1 MCGIY
6 GITEKN
12 YNIVSDCIKISSHRG
27 PDGLSIWM
35 NDKITLGHNL
45 LSITSAPSEGKQPWI
60 TDRQNILVYNGEIF
74 NYYEIKKNIQN
85 KFTPKTSCDTEL
97 LAWLLENNS
106 YEDVVNNILD
116 SMHAFVFY
124 NSLRNE
130 IILSRDHA
138 GIKPLFFTK
147 TSSGIIFSS
156 EIKSLLPY
164 CKTANTIDRMALACT
179 CYSGANFLRQ
189 TIFKGINKVM
199 PGETMVFDLDQ
210 KKFKTVH
217 RNLVKPLSNKKFE
230 IEEFTDETKKAIKQ
244 STLGLRKFG
253 MFLSGGID
261 SSLIAYELKNELKS
275 LHTFTNKMEPNVVT
289 PNEDHN
295 SDALVAEKF
304 AKDFDMF
311 HHEVVVT
318 PDIINEVWDDSIK
331 FMEEPRYNWNMP
343 MYFYTNKILSKFG
356 TVVTMAGDMGDEL
369 LGGYPGYFAKKNMPN
384 KPKNWEDFIWI
395 WMKKFRSPVELNVK
409 MNMRDL
415 HSVLCK
421 VLPSELW
428 NPEDIAN
435 SAMAL
440 DCVTTV
446 SEDFFSRND
455 RYGMAYSMEGR
466 FPFSS
471 KRFMKY
477 CLAIKS
483 KYKIGS
489 TIHDIKLPVKQSYRN
504 ILPGYVLE
512 KKKTGWSV
520 PIVYWLR
527 HNKIL
532 HDKFK
537 STIKKSDGI
546 EEIISENNYLV
557 NDKPKVISW
566 MLRSWS
572 QKYNMSL

>member
-12 YNIVSDCIKISSHRG
+12 YNIVSDCIKIASHRG

-45 LSITSAPSEGKQPWI
+45 LSITSAPSDGKQPWI

-124 NSLRNE
+124 NSLKNE

-138 GIKPLFFTK
+138 GIKPLYFTK

-230 IEEFTDETKKAIKQ
+230 IEEFTDETKRAIKQ

-295 SDALVAEKF
+295 SDALVAERF

-311 HHEVVVT
+311 HHEVVIT

-369 LGGYPGYFAKKNMPN
+369 L
-384 KPKNWEDFIWI
+384 
-395 WMKKFRSPVELNVK
+395 
-409 MNMRDL
+409 
-415 HSVLCK
+415 
-421 VLPSELW
+421 
-428 NPEDIAN
+428 
-435 SAMAL
+435 
-440 DCVTTV
+440 
-446 SEDFFSRND
+446 
-455 RYGMAYSMEGR
+455 
-466 FPFSS
+466 
-471 KRFMKY
+471 
-477 CLAIKS
+477 
-483 KYKIGS
+483 
-489 TIHDIKLPVKQSYRN
+489 
-504 ILPGYVLE
+504 
-512 KKKTGWSV
+512 
-520 PIVYWLR
+520 
-527 HNKIL
+527 
-532 HDKFK
+532 
-537 STIKKSDGI
+537 
-546 EEIISENNYLV
+546 
-557 NDKPKVISW
+557 
-566 MLRSWS
+566 
-572 QKYNMSL
+572 

>member
-45 LSITSAPSEGKQPWI
+45 LSITSAPSDGKQPWI

-74 NYYEIKKNIQN
+74 NYYEIKKKIQS

-124 NSLRNE
+124 NSLKNE

-138 GIKPLFFTK
+138 GIKPLYFTK

-343 MYFYTNKILSKFG
+343 MYFYMNKILSKFG

-455 RYGMAYSMEGR
+455 KYGMAHSMEGR

-489 TIHDIKLPVKQSYRN
+489 TVHDMKLPVKQSYRN

-520 PIVYWLR
+520 PIVYWLK
-527 HNKIL
+527 HSKIL

-546 EEIISENNYLV
+546 DEIISENNYLV
-557 NDKPKVISW
+557 NNKPKVISW

>member
-12 YNIVSDCIKISSHRG
+12 YNIISDCIKTASHRG

-60 TDRQNILVYNGEIF
+60 TDHQNILVYNGEIF
-74 NYYEIKKNIQN
+74 NYYEIKKNFQN

-124 NSLRNE
+124 NSLKNE

-138 GIKPLFFTK
+138 GIKPLYFAK

-199 PGETMVFDLDQ
+199 PGETMVFDIDQ

-230 IEEFTDETKKAIKQ
+230 IEEFTDETKRAIKQ

-275 LHTFTNKMEPNVVT
+275 LHTYTNKMEPNVVT

-295 SDALVAEKF
+295 SDALVAERF

-311 HHEVVVT
+311 HHEVVIT

-384 KPKNWEDFIWI
+384 KPKKWEDFVWV
-395 WMKKFRSPVELNVK
+395 WMKKFRSPIELNVK
-409 MNMRDL
+409 MDMRDL

-421 VLPSELW
+421 VLPNELW
-428 NPEDIAN
+428 NSEDIAN

-483 KYKIGS
+483 KYKMGS
-489 TIHDIKLPVKQSYRN
+489 TVHNTKLPAKQSYRN
-504 ILPGYVLE
+504 ILPEYVLE
-512 KKKTGWSV
+512 KRKTGWSV

-527 HNKIL
+527 HSKIL
-532 HDKFK
+532 QNKFK

-546 EEIISENNYLV
+546 NEIISKNNYLA
-557 NDKPKVISW
+557 NDKQTVISW

>member
-12 YNIVSDCIKISSHRG
+12 YNIVSDCIKIASHRG

-45 LSITSAPSEGKQPWI
+45 LSITSSPSEGKQPWV

-74 NYYEIKKNIQN
+74 NYYEIKKKIQN

-97 LAWLLENNS
+97 LAWLLENNN

-124 NSLRNE
+124 NSLKNE

-138 GIKPLFFTK
+138 GIKPLYFTK

-230 IEEFTDETKKAIKQ
+230 IEEFTDETKRAIKQ

-295 SDALVAEKF
+295 SDALVAERF

-395 WMKKFRSPVELNVK
+395 WMKKFKSPVELNVK

-421 VLPSELW
+421 ILPSELW

-489 TIHDIKLPVKQSYRN
+489 TVHDIKLPVKQSYRN
-504 ILPGYVLE
+504 ILPEYVLE
-512 KKKTGWSV
+512 KKKTGWTF

-527 HNKIL
+527 HSKVL
-532 HDKFK
+532 YDKFN
-537 STIKKSDGI
+537 STVKKSDGI
-546 EEIISENNYLV
+546 DEIISENNYLV

>member
-12 YNIVSDCIKISSHRG
+12 YNIVSDCIKIASHRG

-124 NSLRNE
+124 NSLKNE

-138 GIKPLFFTK
+138 GIKPLYFTK
-147 TSSGIIFSS
+147 ISSGIIFSS

-230 IEEFTDETKKAIKQ
+230 IEEFTEETKRAIKQ

-261 SSLIAYELKNELKS
+261 SSLIAYELKNKLKS

-295 SDALVAEKF
+295 SDALVAERF

-343 MYFYTNKILSKFG
+343 MYFYMNKILSKFG

-395 WMKKFRSPVELNVK
+395 WMKKFKSPVELNVK

-455 RYGMAYSMEGR
+455 KYGMAHSMEGR

-504 ILPGYVLE
+504 ILPEYVLE

-520 PIVYWLR
+520 PIVYWLK
-527 HNKIL
+527 HSKIL

-537 STIKKSDGI
+537 STIKQSDGI
-546 EEIISENNYLV
+546 DEIISENNYLV